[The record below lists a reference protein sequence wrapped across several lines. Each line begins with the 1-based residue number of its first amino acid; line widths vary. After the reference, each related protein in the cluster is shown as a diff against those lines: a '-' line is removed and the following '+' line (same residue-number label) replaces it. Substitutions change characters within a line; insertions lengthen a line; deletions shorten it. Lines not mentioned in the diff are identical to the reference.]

1 MTVRVLTAVVA
12 LLLALVPVPATAAS
26 GDNFAI
32 DDPFSAER
40 TGWWRDGRFGM
51 FIHFGPYS
59 HLEGEYT
66 RPDGTVCRNAEW
78 IKRQCNIPWPTY
90 EQRTRGFNPSQFD
103 AAAIVRAA
111 KEAGQRYLVITAK
124 HHDGYAM
131 WPTRQNRWSL
141 RDHSAFDRNRDILA
155 ELAAESKKQGIV
167 FGLYYSIWD
176 WHDPDA
182 GSSTNFGR
190 YRTRMFAQL
199 TELVR
204 SYDPALL
211 WFDGD
216 WHTTNPTN
224 PWTRSDG
231 EALEQHLRGLKRDL
245 LVNNRITMRPGD
257 ASTRRVVDGDF
268 GTPEQTIP
276 AAPVDGQPWES
287 CMTINGHWGY
297 ARYDTAWKPATTL
310 TRNLVDVASR
320 RGNYLLNVGPDRLGR
335 IPAPSVDRLRAMGS
349 WLAAHGPAVYGAG
362 HTGLVADP
370 SWGAVSRN
378 GDTLYASVYSWP
390 AAGSSLRLT
399 RTFPFEITAA
409 RVLGSSQTVTV
420 TPARRRFRPAT
431 VRCGYQPGGHR
442 HRTHAETDRPRPRNR
457 HWPCRRV
464 LRELDAD
471 RATGPAAYR
480 SHREL
485 RVEGRRLTR
494 SATRHGQLLR
504 ALDRIPG
511 AAPQ

>member
-1 MTVRVLTAVVA
+1 MIVRLLIAVVA
-12 LLLALVPVPATAAS
+12 LLAALVPSPAVAAP
-26 GDNFAI
+26 GDNFAV

-90 EQRTRGFNPSQFD
+90 EQQARGFNPSQFD

-155 ELAAESKKQGIV
+155 ELAAESEKQGIT

-182 GSSTNFGR
+182 GSSTNFRR

-216 WHTTNPTN
+216 WRTTNPTN

-276 AAPVDGQPWES
+276 AAPVDGQP
-287 CMTINGHWGY
+287 
-297 ARYDTAWKPATTL
+297 
-310 TRNLVDVASR
+310 
-320 RGNYLLNVGPDRLGR
+320 
-335 IPAPSVDRLRAMGS
+335 
-349 WLAAHGPAVYGAG
+349 
-362 HTGLVADP
+362 
-370 SWGAVSRN
+370 
-378 GDTLYASVYSWP
+378 
-390 AAGSSLRLT
+390 
-399 RTFPFEITAA
+399 
-409 RVLGSSQTVTV
+409 
-420 TPARRRFRPAT
+420 
-431 VRCGYQPGGHR
+431 
-442 HRTHAETDRPRPRNR
+442 
-457 HWPCRRV
+457 
-464 LRELDAD
+464 
-471 RATGPAAYR
+471 
-480 SHREL
+480 
-485 RVEGRRLTR
+485 
-494 SATRHGQLLR
+494 
-504 ALDRIPG
+504 
-511 AAPQ
+511 